1 MKRGD
6 IYLVSL
12 DPTQGHE
19 QNGRRPV
26 LIVSPEAF
34 NRLTDTPLV
43 APITNGGAFATKY
56 GFAVELDGT
65 TKTTGVVRCD
75 QIRAIDLGA
84 RRATYL
90 EAVPQAVIDDVLAK
104 VATLIT

>member
-12 DPTQGHE
+12 DPSMGHE
-19 QNGRRPV
+19 QQGRRPV

-34 NRLTDTPLV
+34 NRHTDTPLV
-43 APITNGGAFATKY
+43 APITNGGAFAMKY
-56 GFAVELDGT
+56 GFTVEMDAT

-75 QIRAIDLGA
+75 QVRALDLGA

-90 EAVPQAVIDDVLAK
+90 EAAPQTVIDEILAK
-104 VATLIT
+104 VATLLT